1 MFVTASS
8 LLSAHELNL
17 VVVVVGAVVA
27 GVGAVVL
34 QEEALVVS
42 LDILTGVT

>member
-1 MFVTASS
+1 MFVTARS

-17 VVVVVGAVVA
+17 VVVVGTVVA
-27 GVGAVVL
+27 VVGAVVL